1 MNTPPKPIP
10 LFVLTGFLGAGKTSL
25 LNRLLHEP
33 AMAGTLVI
41 INEFGDIGLDHLFID
56 VKDDATIMLSSGCL
70 CCTVRGE
77 LVSTLEDVL
86 RDLDNKRMPAF
97 ERVVIETTGLA
108 DPAPVLQS
116 VLGHPYLS
124 RRFHLQGVITLVD
137 AVNGLAT
144 LDAHEEALK
153 QAAIADV
160 LVISKSDLCENDPAS
175 LNALRERLAALNPF
189 ARHLDSAKGEA
200 TASTLMDLDGFA
212 LTGKDRR
219 VADWLAQDDHTTHKH
234 DHAHHHDHH
243 HGHAE
248 GHAHGHAHHHD
259 KNRHN
264 DHIKAFALTSD
275 EAIRASVLEM
285 FLDLLRSAHG
295 PKLLRVK
302 GLVRIAED
310 PSRPLLLHGVQH
322 VFHPPQRLPQWPDD
336 DHRTRLVFITKDLDA
351 AFVER
356 LWSALTGTP
365 QIDQADRQALADN
378 PLSLRNS

>member
-1 MNTPPKPIP
+1 MTTPPKPIP

-25 LNRLLHEP
+25 LNQILQDN

-56 VKDDATIMLSSGCL
+56 VKDESTVLLSSGCL
-70 CCTVRGE
+70 CCTIRGE
-77 LVSTLEDVL
+77 LVSTLEDIL
-86 RDLDNKRMPAF
+86 RDLDNKRIPEF
-97 ERVVIETTGLA
+97 NRVVIETTGLA

-137 AVNGLAT
+137 GVNGLAT

-160 LVISKSDLCENDPAS
+160 LVISKSDLCENDPAG
-175 LNALRERLAALNPF
+175 LNALHERLAALNPF
-189 ARHLDSAKGEA
+189 ARHLESAKGEA

-212 LTGKDRR
+212 LTGKDQR
-219 VADWLAQDDHTTHKH
+219 VADWLTQDGHTTHSH

-243 HGHAE
+243 HS
-248 GHAHGHAHHHD
+248 HGHVHHHD
-259 KNRHN
+259 KNRHD
-264 DHIKAFALTSD
+264 DHIKAFALTSN
-275 EAIRASVLEM
+275 EAIRASALEM

-322 VFHPPQRLPQWPDD
+322 VFHPPQRLPHWPDG

-356 LWSALTGTP
+356 LWSALTDTP

-378 PLSLRNS
+378 PLSLRHP